1 MLPSN
6 IPDLEVHIA
15 QVDGRDILP
24 YRRDRLLSSGRARGE
39 VKRFD
44 GGKEG
49 SLAGIVEA
57 KEKDG
62 ILCRSVKDSDG
73 ILVSWVKASC
83 TFLARS
89 IQVN

>member
-1 MLPSN
+1 MLPSD

-24 YRRDRLLSSGRARGE
+24 YRRDRLLSSGRGRGE

-49 SLAGIVEA
+49 RLAGIVEA

-62 ILCRSVKDSDG
+62 ILCRSVKDREV
-73 ILVSWVKASC
+73 ILVSWVQASG
-83 TFLARS
+83 TFPARS
-89 IQVN
+89 IQIN